1 MDIQLIFRRWFTS
14 FFKRR
19 IEVQLGS
26 GLQFAAR
33 QIKFG
38 GDMRT
43 LKTVLAVLALGA
55 LPLRAADQQTSAVG
69 QVVDRII
76 TQEQAELNSLRP
88 YSPMVETYIQNLKG
102 DKDLGS
108 VPAGDRY
115 FMGRAILA
123 KGVELEPLT
132 DGDAGGG
139 VKKKLFGGLGNML
152 SLSMEFLPRG
162 FLQMI
167 YIDTNGFDRAHYKF
181 DYVRREFLGEVRTL
195 VFDVTPLPKSG
206 KGRFVGRIWVEDQDF
221 HVVRFNGAYGGG
233 SRTNYYFH
241 FDSWRV
247 NSGPNL
253 WLPAF
258 IYSEESDLNYA
269 VAKRLSFKAQTRLWG
284 YNQSLSAQEQ
294 ELSKILIES
303 QTPVKD
309 QSTTNNDFSPI
320 MAQRN
325 WDRQAEDNVV
335 DRLERLRLMAPP
347 GEVDKVLETVV
358 NNLEVTNN
366 LDIQPEIRCRV
377 LLTSTLESFTIG
389 HTIVFSRGLVDV
401 LPDEASL
408 AAMVAHELSHVVLD
422 HRIDGQYAFFDRL
435 LFDEKDTFKHFGFS
449 RTQAE
454 EEAAN
459 TKANELLKNS
469 PYKDQLA
476 TAKLFLDALETRQ
489 KDIPNLISPHLGDRV
504 PVNSTLASAVAP
516 ATQKPADASA
526 ADPKAP
532 AKSQIVALPLGGRIK
547 MDPWSDKIEMLKSK
561 PVGAVAEREKMPFE
575 VTPFILYLTREVTAN
590 SSVVPGAVSA
600 DSKSL
605 ADTASQLP
613 AQRTPQMP
621 PQPAPQQ

>member
-1 MDIQLIFRRWFTS
+1 M
-14 FFKRR
+14 R
-19 IEVQLGS
+19 I
-26 GLQFAAR
+26 
-33 QIKFG
+33 
-38 GDMRT
+38 
-43 LKTVLAVLALGA
+43 LKTVLVILALSA
-55 LPLRAADQQTSAVG
+55 LPLRAAAQQNSALE

-76 TQEQAELNSLRP
+76 TQEQTEMNSLRP
-88 YSPMVETYIQNLKG
+88 FSPLVETYIQNLRG
-102 DKDLGS
+102 DKDLGA
-108 VPAGDRY
+108 VPNGDRY
-115 FMGRAILA
+115 FMGRAVLA

-132 DGDAGGG
+132 DDSNGGG
-139 VKKKLFGGLGNML
+139 KKSFFGGLGSVF
-152 SLSMEFLPRG
+152 SLSMEYLPRG

-167 YIDTNGFDRAHYKF
+167 YIDTNGFDKSHYKF

-195 VFDVTPLPKSG
+195 VFDVTPLPKAG

-221 HVVRFNGAYGGG
+221 HIVRFNGAYGGG
-233 SRTNYYFH
+233 TRTNYYFH

-284 YNQSLSAQEQ
+284 YNQSTSAQEQ
-294 ELSKILIES
+294 ELSKILIEA
-303 QTPVKD
+303 QTPIKD
-309 QSTTNNDFSPI
+309 QSTTANDINPI

-335 DRLERLRLMAPP
+335 DRLERLRLLAPS
-347 GEVDKVLETVV
+347 GEVDKVLDTVV

-401 LPDEASL
+401 LPDEPSL
-408 AAMVAHELSHVVLD
+408 AAMVAHEVSHVVLG

-435 LFDEKDTFKHFGFS
+435 LFDEKDTFRHFGFS

-476 TAKLFLDALETRQ
+476 TAKLFLDALQTRE
-489 KDIPNLISPHLGDRV
+489 KEIPNLISPHLGDRV
-504 PVNSTLASAVAP
+504 PVNLTLASASAP
-516 ATQKPADASA
+516 TTTKPTDAPPDA
-526 ADPKAP
+526 KTPAP
-532 AKSQIVALPLGGRIK
+532 TQIVALPLGGRIK
-547 MDPWSDKIEMLKSK
+547 MDPWGDKLEMLKSK
-561 PVGAVAEREKMPFE
+561 PAGAVAEREKMPFE
-575 VTPFILYLTREVTAN
+575 VTPFMLYLTRQVNN
-590 SSVVPGAVSA
+590 SSAAVPVPSA

-605 ADTASQLP
+605 AEK
-613 AQRTPQMP
+613 TPQ
-621 PQPAPQQ
+621 Q